1 MRDQAIGMNGYGH
14 RAIPFDDQS
23 VPRAYTIQ
31 PTEIAHI
38 YALAESLREQ
48 DRLEILNLGF
58 GVKKALW
65 RAYRNSIMCK
75 TALVADKVAAIWGL
89 GIGLRAGVSP
99 LSDLGVPWLHTS
111 AAIESVPFSFVRV
124 AKAELAAMRKLRP
137 RLESFVAADYAQAI
151 KFLRILGF
159 AVEKAEPVGLNGAL
173 YCRFHVGFDA

>member
-1 MRDQAIGMNGYGH
+1 MLNVMNGHGH
-14 RAIPFDDQS
+14 TK
-23 VPRAYTIQ
+23 VPLNLEPVQRGYTIE
-31 PTEIAHI
+31 PTEIGHI
-38 YALAESLREQ
+38 YKLAETLRDQ
-48 DRLEILNLGF
+48 DRSEILNLGF

-75 TALVADKVAAIWGL
+75 TALVADKVAAVWGL

-111 AAIESVPFSFVRV
+111 AAIESVPVSFVRV
-124 AKAELAAMRKLRP
+124 AKAELAAMLKLRP

-159 AVEKAEPVGLNGAL
+159 AVEKPEAVGLDGAL
-173 YCRFHVGFDA
+173 YCRFHMGFDA

>member
-1 MRDQAIGMNGYGH
+1 MNGYAH
-14 RAIPFDDQS
+14 TK
-23 VPRAYTIQ
+23 VPLHLEPVQRGYTIE
-31 PTEIAHI
+31 PTEVGHI
-38 YALAESLREQ
+38 YQLAETLREQ

-111 AAIESVPFSFVRV
+111 VAIESVPFSFVRV
-124 AKAELAAMRKLRP
+124 AKVELAAMLKLRP

-159 AVEKAEPVGLNGAL
+159 AVEKPEVVGLGGAL
-173 YCRFHVGFDA
+173 YCRFHMGFDA

>member
-1 MRDQAIGMNGYGH
+1 MLNMNGHGL
-14 RAIPFDDQS
+14 AKVPLQFAS
-23 VPRAYTIQ
+23 VQRAYTIV

-38 YALAESLREQ
+38 RELGDTLRDQ
-48 DRLEILNLGF
+48 DRSEILNLGF

-75 TALVADKVAAIWGL
+75 TALVADKAAAIWGL

-111 AAIESVPFSFVRV
+111 AAIESVPVSFVRV
-124 AKAELAAMRKLRP
+124 AKAELAAMLKLRP

-159 AVEKAEPVGLNGAL
+159 AVEKPEAVGLNGAL
-173 YCRFHVGFDA
+173 YCRFHLGFDA

>member
-1 MRDQAIGMNGYGH
+1 MLDMNGHGLSKVPPCVEPLLRGYTIEPTTIPHIYELAETLRDQ
-14 RAIPFDDQS
+14 
-23 VPRAYTIQ
+23 
-31 PTEIAHI
+31 
-38 YALAESLREQ
+38 
-48 DRLEILNLGF
+48 DRSEILNLGF

-75 TALVADKVAAIWGL
+75 TALVADKVAAVWGL

-111 AAIESVPFSFVRV
+111 AAIERVPVSFVRV

-151 KFLRILGF
+151 KFLRLLGF
-159 AVEKAEPVGLNGAL
+159 AVENSEPIGLNGAR
-173 YCRFHVGFDA
+173 YCRFHMGFDA